1 MIEKILLFLHTK
13 IGESEDKIEP
23 MLKKF
28 INADDIGILWTTIC
42 KYIDK
47 YEHHSLFM
55 YEMAASLNSIVV
67 NEPKLLRVRKFLQEW
82 NTENYEFYFTKMF
95 RILKYNPSA
104 VISLCL
110 LSNQYELAYKII
122 KTLTGKYEI
131 TSKVLLGLCK
141 LVSQL

>member
-1 MIEKILLFLHTK
+1 
-13 IGESEDKIEP
+13 

-28 INADDIGILWTTIC
+28 INPDDIGILWTAIC

-67 NEPKLLRVRKFLQEW
+67 NEPKLFTVRKFLQEW
-82 NTENYEFYFTKMF
+82 SKEKYLFYFAKMF

-122 KTLTGKYEI
+122 KTLTGKY
-131 TSKVLLGLCK
+131 
-141 LVSQL
+141 

>member
-1 MIEKILLFLHTK
+1 MKSKEDYFQLMIEKILLFLHTK
-13 IGESEDKIEP
+13 IGQSEDKIEP

-28 INADDIGILWTTIC
+28 INPDDIGILWTAIC

-67 NEPKLLRVRKFLQEW
+67 NEPKLFTVRKFLQEW
-82 NTENYEFYFTKMF
+82 SKEKYLFYFAKMF

-122 KTLTGKYEI
+122 KTLTGKY
-131 TSKVLLGLCK
+131 
-141 LVSQL
+141 